1 MEEKTI
7 IKSERYDVKKVLYAF
22 LILAVIAFVFVW
34 FTMYNDTFWWAIE
47 RHNEKRCESHDSWYG
62 SYYSQCDN
70 FILFCALE
78 RCLFGE
84 DLWWLWLLIPIG
96 VALIGV
102 LVFFLLK
109 SMEIVVTDKRVH
121 GRTYFGKRVDLPLD
135 SVSSVGSAW
144 LKGITV
150 ATSSGKISFL
160 LIKNAREIHEEIR
173 KLLIERQ
180 EKEKTAQPEKVSAAT
195 SVADELKN
203 YKELL
208 DSGIITQEE
217 FDKKKKELL
226 GF

>member
-7 IKSERYDVKKVLYAF
+7 ISGKQVYAKKILFGF
-22 LILAVIAFVFVW
+22 LIVAAIALVIMW
-34 FTMYNDTFWWAIE
+34 FTMYNDTFWRIIE
-47 RHNEKRCESHDSWYG
+47 LHNKKRCEVYYFYG
-62 SYYSQCDN
+62 SNYSQCDN

-78 RCLFGE
+78 RCFWPNFLGLF
-84 DLWWLWLLIPIG
+84 LLIPIG

-135 SVSSVGSAW
+135 SISSVGSAW

-160 LIKNAREIHEEIR
+160 LINNAREIHEEIR

-180 EKEKTAQPEKVSAAT
+180 EKEKTAQPEKVSAST
-195 SVADELKN
+195 SVVDELKN

>member
-7 IKSERYDVKKVLYAF
+7 IKSERYDVKKILFGF
-22 LILAVIAFVFVW
+22 LILACIA
-34 FTMYNDTFWWAIE
+34 AIIILLVMQK
-47 RHNEKRCESHDSWYG
+47 HIAWQIESHNDGDCYRISFGHWG
-62 SYYSQCDN
+62 KCNSSLFFCVLSRTAEG
-70 FILFCALE
+70 IL
-78 RCLFGE
+78 
-84 DLWWLWLLIPIG
+84 WILLLSICGGIT
-96 VALIGV
+96 LIG
-102 LVFFLLK
+102 LFIFFLLK

-160 LIKNAREIHEEIR
+160 LIKNAREIHEEIK

-180 EKEKTAQPEKVSAAT
+180 EKEKTAQPEKVSAAA